1 MYAVVGCNEC
11 GNLWLLSD
19 PGESETATCSR
30 CGKTHRTK
38 RLRRFAES
46 EDREAARQARAAMLA
61 KKHGDSEAFAET
73 AHVSEMEALVDE
85 GVIDDDEY
93 LAESGL
99 DADAVEDAGERAETG
114 RAGGSSQS
122 RLDVVRAAVRES
134 DDPTEDAVAAYA
146 EERGVPGAKAREILE
161 RLTRRGDV
169 SESRGRYR
177 LL

>member
-19 PGESETATCSR
+19 PGGAETATCSR

-38 RLRRFAES
+38 RLRRLAES
-46 EDREAARQARAAMLA
+46 EDREAARQARAALLA

-73 AHVSEMEALVDE
+73 AHVAEMEALVDDA
-85 GVIDDDEY
+85 GVDDDEY
-93 LAESGL
+93 LSASGL
-99 DADAVEDAGERAETG
+99 DPKAVDEAGERASAG
-114 RAGGSSQS
+114 VGGGSRS
-122 RLDVVRAAVRES
+122 RLDVVKAGISAC
-134 DDPTEDAVAAYA
+134 DDPTEDEVVAYA
-146 EERGVPGAKAREILE
+146 ADRGVPEERTRDLLE
-161 RLTRRGDV
+161 RLTRRGDA